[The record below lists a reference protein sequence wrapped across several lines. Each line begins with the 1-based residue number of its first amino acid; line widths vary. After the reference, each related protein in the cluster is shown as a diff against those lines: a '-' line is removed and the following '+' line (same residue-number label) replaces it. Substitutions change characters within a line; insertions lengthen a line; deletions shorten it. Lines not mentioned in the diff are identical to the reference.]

1 MLTEDQQIFEQIE
14 KAENILIAFKQ
25 NCNGDAIAS
34 ALALYAWLKKI
45 NKKVDV
51 VADSF
56 ETPKSL
62 SFLPSIDEIKN
73 SISTEKKFIIS
84 LDTSNVSAKEISYQL
99 KNNHLEFIITPKES
113 QFKPEDITSQ
123 ITGHAYDLI
132 IVVASADLESLG
144 NIYQQD
150 TQFFFNVPIINIDR
164 HPHNEEFGQ
173 INRIKIT
180 AISTT
185 EIIFELLKGYAE
197 HSNNNIID
205 EQIATYLLTGIF
217 SESKS
222 FKVGSLTP
230 NSLIIASELI
240 KLGADRETIVRYLY
254 QNRNLNTLK
263 LWGRV
268 LAKLKSDLNGKLI
281 WSCLNKVDFEK
292 TESTVDE
299 LEDVIEELVVNVPEA
314 EIIILFINGH
324 NDKTEIKIF
333 STRNINAL
341 SLLQD
346 FNPAGSKNFATA
358 TMNKQLAETEEQI
371 IKHVKNKLEKLP
383 L

>member
-268 LAKLKSDLNGKLI
+268 LAKLKINL
-281 WSCLNKVDFEK
+281 VMFE
-292 TESTVDE
+292 
-299 LEDVIEELVVNVPEA
+299 
-314 EIIILFINGH
+314 
-324 NDKTEIKIF
+324 
-333 STRNINAL
+333 
-341 SLLQD
+341 
-346 FNPAGSKNFATA
+346 
-358 TMNKQLAETEEQI
+358 
-371 IKHVKNKLEKLP
+371 
-383 L
+383 